1 MEHRME
7 TIQFKL
13 EVFEGPLDL
22 LLHLISKHKLN
33 IADIEISKLLEQYMI
48 YIEEARQQ
56 DLELAG
62 EFLEMAAR
70 LVYIKTASL
79 LPKPEE
85 AERAK
90 QELQG
95 ALIEY
100 AQCQEAARLLQ
111 EQFLADDIFVRKPMK
126 LPRQQTYKLT
136 HPAEKLASVYAAID
150 QSRLEGQL
158 LHEKITDTVTQ
169 SKVVSVF
176 SKIVYILRTLFS
188 GKPVSVASLYDGM
201 SDRSARVATFL
212 AVLEL
217 TRHGRIE
224 LNDDN
229 TMLTI
234 CQKKG
239 AN

>member
-1 MEHRME
+1 MKEIR
-7 TIQFKL
+7 FKL
-13 EVFEGPLDL
+13 DVFEGPLDL

-33 IADIEISKLLEQYMI
+33 IEDIEISRLLEQYLL

-70 LVYIKTASL
+70 LIYIKTVSL

-85 AERAK
+85 AQRAK

-100 AQCQEAARLLQ
+100 AQCQAAARRLQ
-111 EQFLADDIFVRKPMK
+111 EYFLYDDIFSRHPMK
-126 LPRQQTYKLT
+126 IPRSHTYRLT
-136 HPAEKLASVYAAID
+136 HPAQMLAWTYAMLDEAKM
-150 QSRLEGQL
+150 QGQRLSER
-158 LHEKITDTVTQ
+158 ITDTVTQ
-169 SKVVSVF
+169 TKTVSVF
-176 SKIVYILRTLFS
+176 SKIVYVLRRLFS
-188 GKPVSVASLYDGM
+188 GNSVSVASLYDGM
-201 SDRSARVATFL
+201 TDRSARVATFL

-217 TRHGRIE
+217 TRNGRIA

-229 TMLTI
+229 TMLTM
-234 CQKKG
+234 CQKG
-239 AN
+239 GR

>member
-1 MEHRME
+1 MGG
-7 TIQFKL
+7 IQFKL
-13 EVFEGPLDL
+13 DVFEGPLDL

-33 IADIEISKLLEQYMI
+33 IEDIEISKLLEQYLL

-70 LVYIKTASL
+70 LIYIKTVSL

-85 AERAK
+85 AQRAK

-100 AQCQEAARLLQ
+100 ALCQKAAAQLREMFQ
-111 EQFLADDIFVRKPMK
+111 SDDIFVRRPAR
-126 LPRQQTYKLT
+126 LPRENAYKCT
-136 HPAEKLASVYAAID
+136 HAPSVLARAYAMLDEARIRG
-150 QSRLEGQL
+150 QRLSER
-158 LHEKITDTVTQ
+158 ITDTVSQT
-169 SKVVSVF
+169 KTVSVF
-176 SKIVYILRTLFS
+176 SKMVYVLRQLFS
-188 GKPVSVASLYDGM
+188 GNSVSVASLYTDM
-201 SDRSARVATFL
+201 TDRSARVATFL

-217 TRHGRIE
+217 TKNGKIY

-229 TMLTI
+229 TMLTM
-234 CQKKG
+234 CQRKG
-239 AN
+239 G